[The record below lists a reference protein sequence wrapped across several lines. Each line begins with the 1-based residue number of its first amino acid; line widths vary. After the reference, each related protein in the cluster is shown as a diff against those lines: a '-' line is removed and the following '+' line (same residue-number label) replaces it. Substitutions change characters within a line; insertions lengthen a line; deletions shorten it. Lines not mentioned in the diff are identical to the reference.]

1 MQASTSSCPSE
12 PDLVSVLK
20 ITNDTLPN
28 SDVYNEVLIQ
38 KVEEAKQN
46 LDLQEEFEKLV
57 FSSPEDI
64 DIDTLKKRFDK
75 ELPDI
80 DTVQKQAIAR
90 QIVYYLNIIYLFSS
104 KRARSFILRG
114 LPPTVPI
121 ATTLFF
127 GMPSKQ
133 YQYVSE
139 VPQRTLLITSRPH
152 ITPNQ

>member
-64 DIDTLKKRFDK
+64 DIDTLKND
-75 ELPDI
+75 
-80 DTVQKQAIAR
+80 
-90 QIVYYLNIIYLFSS
+90 
-104 KRARSFILRG
+104 
-114 LPPTVPI
+114 
-121 ATTLFF
+121 
-127 GMPSKQ
+127 
-133 YQYVSE
+133 
-139 VPQRTLLITSRPH
+139 LIKNWL
-152 ITPNQ
+152 I